1 MEESANKKWVFI
13 AIFAITAL
21 AFIAQL
27 ASLQI
32 FDDTYKQV
40 ANSNAIRKYTQYPAR
55 GYIYD
60 RNGEV
65 LVYNEVSYDLMVV
78 PSEMAELDTA
88 ELCRLAG
95 IPQAEFKKSL
105 DQINKLIKQRRLG
118 KSTPTAIVKQMGKL
132 EVAALEEKMYKFP
145 SFFLQPRILRKYP
158 KPIAAN
164 VLGYI
169 SEVNDENLKND
180 PYYKPGDYIGNT
192 GLEESYETVLRGVKG
207 SKNVFVDNLGNP
219 RGSYMNGEYDTAS
232 VAGKSLT
239 TTLDMVLQ
247 EYGELLMQNK
257 KGAIVAIEPES
268 GEILAMVTS
277 PGYDPNLLVG
287 RGIRKNYGSLV
298 MNEDLPLF
306 NRAVMDGYPPGSTFK
321 LLQAAIGLQLG
332 VLKPETRYH
341 CGGGFR
347 VGGHIVKCHPHAP
360 NPDLRYSIQTSCN
373 PYYCATFR
381 DIINSR
387 NTAEEG
393 YQVWRDYIT
402 AFGLGTNFP
411 DSDLPNVKSGLIPKT
426 SFYDKWYGK
435 GKWKAT
441 TIISLGIGQGEIK
454 TNALQLANMTAAIA
468 NRGWWIT
475 PHLGKAVDGQK
486 LNMFKKNQTGI
497 ESQYMEIIAES
508 MGLVMTGGT
517 GRSVK
522 IADLTMGGKT
532 GTAQN
537 PHGDNHSV
545 FVSFAPLDK
554 PKIAIGVLVE
564 NAGYGATWAAPIA
577 SLMIEKYLFRE
588 IKRTDMEKRM
598 LQGNLIKKN
607 KAAN

>member
-1 MEESANKKWVFI
+1 MDNTENKKWIFI
-13 AIFAITAL
+13 GIFVITAL
-21 AFIAQL
+21 AFIIKL
-27 ASLQI
+27 ANLQI
-32 FDDTYKQV
+32 FDPTYKKV

-55 GYIYD
+55 GYILD

-78 PSEMAELDTA
+78 PAELQEHDTL
-88 ELCRLAG
+88 ELCRLAD
-95 IPQAEFKKSL
+95 IKIEEFRKSL
-105 DQINKLIKQRRLG
+105 QSINEQIKQRRLA
-118 KSTPTAIVKQMGKL
+118 KSTPTPIIKQMGKL
-132 EVAALEEKMYKFP
+132 EVATLEEKMYKFP

-169 SEVNDENLKND
+169 SEVDDKTLKED
-180 PYYKPGDYIGNT
+180 KYYKPGDYIGNT
-192 GLEESYETVLRGVKG
+192 GIEKSYEEVLRGVKG
-207 SKNVFVDNLGNP
+207 VKNIYVDNLGNP
-219 RGSYMNGEYDTAS
+219 KGSYMNGDYDTAS
-232 VAGKSLT
+232 IAGKNLT
-239 TTLDMVLQ
+239 TTLDINLQ
-247 EYGELLMQNK
+247 EYGEKLMANK
-257 KGAIVAIEPES
+257 KGAIVAIEPAT
-268 GEILAMVTS
+268 GEILAMVTA

-287 RGIRKNYGSLV
+287 RGIRKNYGTLV
-298 MNEDLPLF
+298 MDKNLPLF

-321 LLQAAIGLQLG
+321 LLNAAIGLQLG
-332 VLKPETRYH
+332 VLKPETRYP

-347 VGGHIVKCHPHAP
+347 VGNHVVKCHPHAGP
-360 NPDLRYSIQTSCN
+360 PDLRYSIQTSCN

-381 DIINSR
+381 DIINHGK
-387 NTAEEG
+387 TVEEG
-393 YQVWRDYIT
+393 YQVWRNYVT

-411 DSDLPNVKSGLIPKT
+411 DSDIPNVKSGLIPKT
-426 SFYDKWYGK
+426 TFYDKWYGQ

-454 TNALQLANMTAAIA
+454 ANALQLANMAAAIA

-475 PHLGKAVDGQK
+475 PHLGKKIDDETINK
-486 LNMFKKNQTGI
+486 FKKNNTGVDPKH
-497 ESQYMEIIAES
+497 MEVIVEA

-522 IADLTMGGKT
+522 IPDLTMGGKT

-545 FVSFAPLDK
+545 FVSFAPLDQ
-554 PKIAIGVLVE
+554 PKIAIAVLVE

-577 SLMIEKYLFRE
+577 SLMIEKYIYGE
-588 IKRTDMEKRM
+588 VKRKDMENRM
-598 LQGNLIKKN
+598 FNGVLIKPSPKTN
-607 KAAN
+607 